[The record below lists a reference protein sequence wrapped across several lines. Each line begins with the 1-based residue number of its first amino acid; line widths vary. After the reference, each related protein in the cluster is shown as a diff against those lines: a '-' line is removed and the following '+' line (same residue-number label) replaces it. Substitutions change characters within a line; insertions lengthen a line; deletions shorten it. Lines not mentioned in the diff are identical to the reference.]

1 MSSQYTLFE
10 FDDGSCDVDS
20 LRIVLN
26 GKVEKGENVC
36 HGRNVLFMLGSVAK
50 CVAPSVWF
58 PGRTC
63 GISCL
68 DLENLLTGQIVSA
81 LFGRIISLIC
91 TYNLMMLLFAV
102 LLIIQHDVY
111 VMSLR

>member
-50 CVAPSVWF
+50 YVAPSGGVGLVPRQNLWDFLSRPRESADRPNCKCLVWSYYF
-58 PGRTC
+58 V
-63 GISCL
+63 
-68 DLENLLTGQIVSA
+68 DLYI
-81 LFGRIISLIC
+81 
-91 TYNLMMLLFAV
+91 
-102 LLIIQHDVY
+102 
-111 VMSLR
+111 